1 MIGMED
7 TDAWMSIA
15 EAATLLR
22 VTERHAWR
30 YTAGAQP
37 RIRKQRQGRRVLLA
51 RPDVEALARE
61 LERARSPRPRTEP
74 KPEPAPPPP
83 SPLLP
88 ASQVDPLT
96 IGDLISLQRAA
107 DYAGLTKETLRNYVS
122 RGRLRAKKLGY
133 QWVTTRAAVDEY
145 LESRRRE
152 D

>member
-1 MIGMED
+1 M
-7 TDAWMSIA
+7 
-15 EAATLLR
+15 
-22 VTERHAWR
+22 
-30 YTAGAQP
+30 
-37 RIRKQRQGRRVLLA
+37 LLA

-61 LERARSPRPRTEP
+61 LERARTPRPRTES
-74 KPEPAPPPP
+74 KPEPARPPP

-88 ASQVDPLT
+88 APQVDPLT

-107 DYAGLTKETLRNYVS
+107 DYAGLAKETLRNYVA
-122 RGRLRAKKLGY
+122 RGRLRGKKLGY

>member
-1 MIGMED
+1 MED
-7 TDAWMSIA
+7 NDAWMSIA
-15 EAATLLR
+15 ETATLLR
-22 VTERHAWR
+22 VTERQAWR

-61 LERARSPRPRTEP
+61 LEQARSPRPRRE
-74 KPEPAPPPP
+74 PEPEPEPPPP

-88 ASQVDPLT
+88 APQVDPLT
-96 IGDLISLQRAA
+96 IGDLISLQQAA
-107 DYAGLTKETLRNYVS
+107 DYAGLTKETLRNYVA
-122 RGRLRAKKLGY
+122 RGRLRAKRLGY